1 MIEVTGLS
9 HGSFPVR
16 DIDAS
21 KRFYGEVLGL
31 KEVPRPA
38 FDFPGAWY
46 AVGDRQLHLI
56 QNNRMPE
63 RVDDGRKPYPL
74 NTHLALDV
82 ADVAAA
88 KESLEAVGLT
98 YREVHSPGDLWQLF
112 VYDPDGNMIEL
123 LGKSA
128 QG

>member
-16 DIDAS
+16 DIEAS

-56 QNNRMPE
+56 QNSRLPD
-63 RVDDGRKPYPL
+63 RVDDGRKPYPM

-82 ADVAAA
+82 ADVGAA
-88 KESLEAVGLT
+88 KGTLEAAGCT

-123 LGKSA
+123 LGKSNH
-128 QG
+128 G

>member
-1 MIEVTGLS
+1 MLKVTGLS

-16 DIDAS
+16 DIEVS
-21 KRFYGEVLGL
+21 KKFYGEVLGL
-31 KEVPRPA
+31 EEVERPA

-56 QNNRMPE
+56 QSNRLPE
-63 RVDDGRKPYPL
+63 RADDGRKPYPL
-74 NTHLALDV
+74 NTHIAFDV

-88 KESLEAVGLT
+88 KATLEAAGAN
-98 YREVHSPGDLWQLF
+98 YREVHSPGALWQLF

-128 QG
+128 